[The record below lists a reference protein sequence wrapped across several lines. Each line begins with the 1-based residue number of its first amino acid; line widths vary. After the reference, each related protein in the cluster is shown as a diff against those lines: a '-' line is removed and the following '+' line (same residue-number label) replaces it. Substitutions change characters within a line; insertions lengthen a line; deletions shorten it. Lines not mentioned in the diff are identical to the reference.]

1 MPRTITALFHDAAAA
16 DRALEGVIASG
27 IARDRIAI
35 VGEDRHPASEL
46 APTRTRPE
54 RPSTRQLAQLRLPPE
69 DERLFA
75 EGLRRGHV
83 MVSVGVDDRDTDR
96 CIEVLEMFDPVDL
109 DRRSS
114 EWLSAH
120 GGGSGGTGPGA
131 PLAAGLSAGGQG
143 GQTNTATLPG
153 MGQLTGDGSALGT
166 GDLRTTEAKD
176 AQGTADT
183 TVPVTG
189 DTRAENRAGAPGVGQ
204 LSAASPSGGAS
215 GGPLDS
221 ARRDT
226 SRGGR
231 VRTYT
236 GGEGW

>member
-1 MPRTITALFHDAAAA
+1 MPRIITALFNDAAAA
-16 DRALEGVIASG
+16 DRALEGVISSG

-35 VGEDRHPASEL
+35 VGEERHPSSEL
-46 APTRTRPE
+46 APTRTRPD
-54 RPSTRQLAQLRLPPE
+54 RPSTVQLAQLRLPPE
-69 DERLFA
+69 DERLFTEA
-75 EGLRRGHV
+75 MRRGHV
-83 MVSVGVDDRDTDR
+83 MVSVGVDDGDTDR
-96 CIEVLEMFDPVDL
+96 CIQVLEMFDPVDL

-114 EWLSAH
+114 EWLSTQRP
-120 GGGSGGTGPGA
+120 SGGTGPGA
-131 PLAAGLSAGGQG
+131 PLAAGLTAGGQG

-176 AQGTADT
+176 AQGAADT
-183 TVPVTG
+183 TLPVTG
-189 DTRAENRAGAPGVGQ
+189 DMRAEQRAGAPGVGQ
-204 LSAASPSGGAS
+204 LSETSPAGGAG

-221 ARRDT
+221 PRRDT